1 MTIFIEFSPSRVERQ
16 GLICGQSIYSK
27 RSLDFAKKV
36 LIIKPQEIDMNLI
49 KQGEEGFEQLLDK
62 LSKEYKG
69 CAGSPETE
77 VIANWNKIEVKEDK
91 VVSFYASNKELASA
105 IQRGRK
111 AIKAISYYGPG
122 AGATLYVDHKRV
134 RPISTI
140 IRPDR

>member
-1 MTIFIEFSPSRVERQ
+1 
-16 GLICGQSIYSK
+16 
-27 RSLDFAKKV
+27 
-36 LIIKPQEIDMNLI
+36 MNLI
-49 KQGEEGFEQLLDK
+49 KQGEEGFEQLLDQ

-111 AIKAISYYGPG
+111 AIKAIAYYGPG